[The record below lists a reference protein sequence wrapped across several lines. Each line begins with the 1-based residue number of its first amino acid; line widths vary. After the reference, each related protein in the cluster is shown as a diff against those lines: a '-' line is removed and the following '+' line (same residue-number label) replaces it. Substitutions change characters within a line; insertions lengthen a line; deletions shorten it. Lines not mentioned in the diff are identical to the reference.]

1 MMTGALCVGIALA
14 ATAPIALAQL
24 NTAIQTGEQATR
36 QAASTQARINQLD
49 DERSQAV
56 REYRGVLQRVDAA
69 KLLELQNS
77 RLVQSQRAEI
87 ASAREQLGR
96 VDEIVLQMTPMM
108 YDMIAALQ
116 EFYAADLPFKKL
128 NDLGEDERA
137 ARIARLAELM
147 EQRADITDDERY
159 RQIVEAYQA
168 EMDYG
173 RTIDTYSDTIEVD
186 GETKTVNVFRYGRVS
201 MTYLTDDGAIAGV
214 WNRETKAWERLPD
227 SYRSDIRAGINMAK
241 QIAAPAILFAPV
253 RKLDIGSAM
262 PPVPAAPAAAPAEAA
277 PAEAPAAPAET
288 PAAPQ

>member
-87 ASAREQLGR
+87 ASAQEQLGR

-137 ARIARLAELM
+137 NRIARLAELM

-214 WNRETKAWERLPD
+214 WNRDTKAWERLPN
-227 SYRSDIRAGINMAK
+227 SYRSDIRSGINMAK
-241 QIAAPAILFAPV
+241 QIAAPAILFAPL

-262 PPVPAAPAAAPAEAA
+262 PPVPAAPAAAPV
-277 PAEAPAAPAET
+277 EAPAAET
-288 PAAPQ
+288 PAAAPAAPQ